1 MEIVAATGWCKMMAF
16 IQRYMSR
23 CLADASALYGKL
35 TGGRTIGRAHVP
47 ANACSRGSHNCG
59 IMLLKDRSMDVH
71 FDVPE
76 ELARQF
82 NALPGGIARAAVEAL
97 AAEGVRSGKLT
108 VYQAR
113 QMLGIRSRY
122 EMDGFLKA
130 RGLLLSDTIQQIVAD
145 SETAIAF
152 SK

>member
-1 MEIVAATGWCKMMAF
+1 
-16 IQRYMSR
+16 
-23 CLADASALYGKL
+23 
-35 TGGRTIGRAHVP
+35 
-47 ANACSRGSHNCG
+47 
-59 IMLLKDRSMDVH
+59 MDVH

-76 ELARQF
+76 EVAQEF
-82 NALPGGIARAAVEAL
+82 TTEPGGIARAAAEAL
-97 AAEGVRSGKLT
+97 ATEGVRSGKLT

-130 RGLLLSDTIQQIVAD
+130 RGVLLPDTTQQVLVD

-152 SK
+152 SR

>member
-1 MEIVAATGWCKMMAF
+1 
-16 IQRYMSR
+16 
-23 CLADASALYGKL
+23 
-35 TGGRTIGRAHVP
+35 
-47 ANACSRGSHNCG
+47 
-59 IMLLKDRSMDVH
+59 MDVH

-76 ELARQF
+76 EVARQL
-82 NALPGGIARAAVEAL
+82 AAEPGGISRVAVEAL

-113 QMLGIRSRY
+113 QMLGIRSGY

-130 RGLLLSDTIQQIVAD
+130 RGVLLADTIQQVIAD
-145 SETAIAF
+145 SETATAF

>member
-1 MEIVAATGWCKMMAF
+1 
-16 IQRYMSR
+16 
-23 CLADASALYGKL
+23 
-35 TGGRTIGRAHVP
+35 
-47 ANACSRGSHNCG
+47 
-59 IMLLKDRSMDVH
+59 MDVH

-76 ELARQF
+76 DVARQF
-82 NALPGGIARAAVEAL
+82 TAEPGGVARAAVEAL

-108 VYQAR
+108 IYQAR
-113 QMLGIRSRY
+113 QMLEIRSRF

-130 RGLLLSDTIQQIVAD
+130 RGVLGSDTMQQVVAD